1 MKTQK
6 LYKRTLTPI
15 TSVRHTISSLCIRLK
30 RSFRPRPQPVK
41 FTFDKQD
48 ILLYSTTSFSRLINP
63 SDFIFDYR
71 TFESPKVRI
80 YNAKQLS
87 KRISNRV

>member
-15 TSVRHTISSLCIRLK
+15 MTVNQTISNLCLRLK
-30 RSFRPRPQPVK
+30 RSFRSRPQPVK
-41 FTFDKQD
+41 FTFDRQD
-48 ILLYSTTSFSRLINP
+48 ILLYSTSSCSRLINP

-71 TFESPKVRI
+71 NFDSPKVKI
-80 YNAKQLS
+80 YNIKQLS